1 MFIKS
6 TPHHYTHKEQAAHT
20 LHCATLAILN
30 ELQSKKRPAIAS
42 HSVDFDLYEY
52 FGIHEDPNTPT
63 NKKVIGRDLATFEKT
78 GLILIFTPAEFF
90 ANFDRLQSEGYLS
103 AEKSKDLPFQFL
115 TYNLFAKKPF
125 FVFHN
130 GIEKLYPNAVQKT
143 I

>member
-1 MFIKS
+1 MFTK
-6 TPHHYTHKEQAAHT
+6 THPTCHEKAHKTAYTLEY
-20 LHCATLAILN
+20 ATNAILK

-42 HSVDFDLYEY
+42 NSVDFDLYEY
-52 FGIHEDPNTPT
+52 FGIHEDPSAPT

-90 ANFDRLQSEGYLS
+90 ANFDRLQSEGYLF